1 MRGTT
6 DAPDHDGLA
15 RPGLFQRQRAPT
27 ITIDTSATGLL
38 ESAVPDGEPLST
50 PDPLTPTRRPWSPSI
65 ESTEHTPLL
74 SHRPRPITPRHIS
87 SPNSKGHDQSLDA
100 PSLLAVPTT
109 RSRGSS
115 FDYHS
120 VSSYGGESVLS
131 TPTTSVYGGSHRKS
145 SEPVPFHL
153 LGDGHSAQLNP
164 EGGHEL
170 PLEDNPFAFS
180 PAQLSELF
188 NPKNIAAFCAV
199 GGLQG
204 LVLGLRTDGTSG
216 LSLDETGLDGTV
228 ELDHAPEATRPTSA
242 GGGDPSLGRVVHV
255 VAATPIRHTRS
266 EPYVDRKRIFG
277 ISRLPERRGKNF
289 LQIMWVTFNDKV
301 LIILTIVAAISL
313 ILGLYQDFG
322 QSSRNEGPK
331 VRWVEGVT
339 IIVAVSIVVIVGSLN
354 DYQKEQQFRKLNRK
368 VNSPPYFQKWS
379 LIAW

>member
-1 MRGTT
+1 MRGTQ
-6 DAPDHDGLA
+6 DAPDHDGLT
-15 RPGLFQRQRAPT
+15 RPGQFQRQRAPT
-27 ITIDTSATGLL
+27 ITIDTSATGLR
-38 ESAVPDGEPLST
+38 ENAVLNGDLLSSPDS
-50 PDPLTPTRRPWSPSI
+50 LTPTQQSRSM

-74 SHRPRPITPRHIS
+74 SHRPRPTTPHNIS
-87 SPNSKGHDQSLDA
+87 PPNARGHDQSLDV
-100 PSLLAVPTT
+100 PSLLAIPPT

-120 VSSYGGESVLS
+120 VSSYAGDSVLS

-145 SEPVPFHL
+145 SEPVPFPL
-153 LGDGHSAQLNP
+153 PGQGHASQLDP
-164 EGGHEL
+164 EGGHGL
-170 PLEDNPFAFS
+170 PAEDNPFAFS

-199 GGLQG
+199 GGLDG
-204 LVLGLRTDGTSG
+204 LVLGLRTNGTSG

-228 ELDHAPEATRPTSA
+228 ELDHAPEAAGPTSA
-242 GGGDPSLGRVVHV
+242 GGGDASLGRVVHV

-277 ISRLPERRGKNF
+277 TSQLPERKGKNF

-322 QSSRNEGPK
+322 QSSRYDGPK

-368 VNSPPYFQKWS
+368 VSNLP
-379 LIAW
+379 